1 MGIFTSRYD
10 PAPTFTWTAFVSCG
24 DLKKN
29 KTKKNPQVLF
39 LDPQCQPVYFMHLA
53 IIIHTPGLKI
63 NSMITEKLLME

>member
-24 DLKKN
+24 DLKKTKQN
-29 KTKKNPQVLF
+29 KTKQTPQALF
-39 LDPQCQPVYFMHLA
+39 LDPQCQPVHFKHLA

-63 NSMITEKLLME
+63 NSMINKK